1 MKSTLETLSFGKLM
15 NSDSPDLI
23 SILACWLLLLYSL
36 FLNFPIHYFWLNYL
50 PLDWFRATITSTDVL
65 NLYTAQNHIKNV
77 GGNKK
82 FNLRIF
88 HIFHN
93 HYSSYLS
100 LFITLITKW
109 VWISRIRH
117 ILGTFW
123 CSVNYIQVRNSIG
136 RWNSPARVADIQEKF
151 GILGRMEHRDK
162 WQYMPKTFSLDAIFT
177 WQTSKL
183 LPDTSSNKKGKIHIH
198 HFPAAFLK
206 RRQKIFSM

>member
-1 MKSTLETLSFGKLM
+1 MNWWGILYVLVFSKIEQNTHFLLPTEMKSTLETLSFGKLM

-23 SILACWLLLLYSL
+23 SILACLLLLLLLYSL

-82 FNLRIF
+82 FNIRIF

-123 CSVNYIQVRNSIG
+123 CSVNYTG
-136 RWNSPARVADIQEKF
+136 KKF
-151 GILGRMEHRDK
+151 YR
-162 WQYMPKTFSLDAIFT
+162 
-177 WQTSKL
+177 
-183 LPDTSSNKKGKIHIH
+183 
-198 HFPAAFLK
+198 
-206 RRQKIFSM
+206 

>member
-1 MKSTLETLSFGKLM
+1 MKLNIHLQVCSKKLYWWNWISSFPYMWGKTPIWIEH
-15 NSDSPDLI
+15 NLI
-23 SILACWLLLLYSL
+23 SIPPKW
-36 FLNFPIHYFWLNYL
+36 
-50 PLDWFRATITSTDVL
+50 R
-65 NLYTAQNHIKNV
+65 
-77 GGNKK
+77 G
-82 FNLRIF
+82 
-88 HIFHN
+88 
-93 HYSSYLS
+93 S